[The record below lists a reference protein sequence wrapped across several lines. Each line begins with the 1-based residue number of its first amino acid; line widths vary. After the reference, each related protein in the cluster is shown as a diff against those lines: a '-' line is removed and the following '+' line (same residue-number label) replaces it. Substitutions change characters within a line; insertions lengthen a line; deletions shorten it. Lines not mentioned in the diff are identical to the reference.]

1 MLITDNQFFKEVH
14 LKYIVKETHI
24 RHGNATYGPGDVIEL
39 AEEEAASITHHLEP
53 VAEAEKSSDD
63 DDGKKRRRR

>member
-1 MLITDNQFFKEVH
+1 M
-14 LKYIVKETHI
+14 KYIVKETHI
-24 RHGNATYGPGDVIEL
+24 RHGDVTYGPGDVIEL
-39 AEEEAASITHHLEP
+39 TQEEAASITHHLEP